1 MTNTAFLSSLSIH
14 SSTFNRNSLVT
25 RNPRTTAKRPRSHQP
40 YQHPQRL
47 QRFTRGQ
54 DRRNNQR
61 TSHSTRACQNNGS
74 DSGNGK
80 SEGNGES
87 LSSINIQNGI
97 ASWKSFYE
105 DFDRDLLAITSAY
118 FVQGALGIS
127 RLAISFFMKDDL
139 HLSPATSA
147 ALTGIAII
155 PWLIKPV
162 YGAISDIFP
171 IYNLRRKPYLIIASI
186 TGTLSWLSLASI
198 VNDVPGVVLA
208 TVCAS
213 FSVAFTDVVVDSLVV
228 EKSRN
233 VSTAKAGELQS
244 LCWGISA
251 VGGLLT
257 AYLSGSL
264 IEHFGTRGIFLIT
277 SFLPLLTGILSYIY
291 INEQPLIPSD
301 KIVSESTDNGN
312 GSSNNNKLMNT
323 FKTKFIDLFN
333 VLKLKSVYLPTL
345 FIFLWQSTPN
355 AESALFY
362 FQTNVLN
369 FGPEFLGSVRLT
381 CSIASL
387 LGILLYNLY
396 LKQLPIK
403 SIMKWS
409 SIISVPLSLTQVL
422 LVTRWNLELGI
433 PDKMFAL
440 VDSAVLT
447 VLGQVAFMPTLV
459 LAARISPVGV
469 EAIFFASLMSI
480 YNASGATSNELG
492 ALSMYLMHVTEQDFS
507 NLPLLVTLCSF
518 GNILPLPLLSL
529 LDNVPSTDNKDGD
542 AMTSSTTDEVLR
554 YGKDEEMDL
563 SLETNDTTLSSK
575 IEFKESNLSNNS
587 SSENR

>member
-1 MTNTAFLSSLSIH
+1 MVNTAFLGPLNVYASSFTRSSHFSHRSSI
-14 SSTFNRNSLVT
+14 VT
-25 RNPRTTAKRPRSHQP
+25 KRPRSQFPPRPHNP
-40 YQHPQRL
+40 NPIHHFPQL
-47 QRFTRGQ
+47 PGVP
-54 DRRNNQR
+54 NN
-61 TSHSTRACQNNGS
+61 HSTKHNPLTCQSDDNGS
-74 DSGNGK
+74 GEYEGNGK
-80 SEGNGES
+80 PIISVSDVGDRQAEKKPDFMKS
-87 LSSINIQNGI
+87 L
-97 ASWKSFYE
+97 ASWRSMVTNVDK
-105 DFDRDLLAITSAY
+105 DLLAITSSY

-127 RLAISFFMKDDL
+127 RLAISFFLKDDL
-139 HLSPATSA
+139 HLSPASSSA
-147 ALTGIAII
+147 LMGIAII

-162 YGAISDIFP
+162 YGAVSDIFP
-171 IYNLRRKPYLIIASI
+171 IYNLRRKPYLVIASI
-186 TGTLSWLSLASI
+186 IGTASWLSLATL
-198 VNDVPGVVLA
+198 VNDVPSVVLA
-208 TVCAS
+208 TTCAS
-213 FSVAFTDVVVDSLVV
+213 FSNAFTDVVVDSLVV
-228 EKSRN
+228 EKSRG

-244 LCWGISA
+244 LCWGVSA
-251 VGGLLT
+251 FGGLLT
-257 AYLSGSL
+257 AYFSGSL

-277 SFLPLLTGILSYIY
+277 AFLPLITGVLSYIY
-291 INEQPLIPSD
+291 IDEQPVAPANPQE
-301 KIVSESTDNGN
+301 KESGDT
-312 GSSNNNKLMNT
+312 LVNT

-345 FIFLWQSTPN
+345 FVFLWQATPN
-355 AESALFY
+355 TDSALFY

-387 LGILLYNLY
+387 LGIALFNTT

-409 SIISVPLSLTQVL
+409 TIISVPLSLTQVL

-459 LAARISPVGV
+459 LAARISPIGV

-492 ALSMYLMHVTEQDFS
+492 ALSMYLLHVTEQDFS

-518 GNILPLPLLSL
+518 GNLLPLPLLSL
-529 LDNVPSTDNKDGD
+529 LDNAPP
-542 AMTSSTTDEVLR
+542 EVLNNSE
-554 YGKDEEMDL
+554 KDSG
-563 SLETNDTTLSSK
+563 SLQLESGNGSFSAAPEVKD
-575 IEFKESNLSNNS
+575 SNLTQSNS
-587 SSENR
+587 SSEKR